1 MEQIELISKAIKKI
15 VWNFVLTG
23 IATILIGI
31 LVFMY
36 PEFLRILVGF
46 LLMVIGISSLIAAVE
61 INKYSKIKIKL

>member
-1 MEQIELISKAIKKI
+1 MEQIELISKAIKNI

-23 IATILIGI
+23 IVAIIIGI

-46 LLMVIGISSLIAAVE
+46 LLLVIGISSLIAAAE
-61 INKYSKIKIKL
+61 IDKYSKIKIKL

>member
-1 MEQIELISKAIKKI
+1 MEQIELISKAIKNI

-46 LLMVIGISSLIAAVE
+46 LLIVIGVSSLIAASE
-61 INKYSKIKIKL
+61 INKYSKIKIKF

>member
-23 IATILIGI
+23 IVTILIGI

-46 LLMVIGISSLIAAVE
+46 LLMVIGISSLIAAAE
-61 INKYSKIKIKL
+61 IDKYSKIKIKL